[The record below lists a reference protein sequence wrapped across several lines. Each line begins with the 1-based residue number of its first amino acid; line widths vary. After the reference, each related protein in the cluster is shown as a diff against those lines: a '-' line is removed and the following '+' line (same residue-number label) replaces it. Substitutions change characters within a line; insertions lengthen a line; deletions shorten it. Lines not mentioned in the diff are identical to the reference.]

1 MNAIK
6 HILTLVALGA
16 SVVLS
21 GQGVGINLTGAN
33 PDPSAVLD
41 MNVTDRGFLTPRMT
55 KAQRDAIAAPATGLL
70 IYQTDAPHP
79 GFRFYDGTDWVFL
92 RGRVSVPGRV
102 AVAAECAS
110 TSVTAPA
117 VYGAFSN
124 VVNCPTGTGTVT
136 WGAGL
141 FDQPPTV
148 NMTPAVFPVPPP
160 APSNYCVPSYSALC
174 NVFFNADQIEGVRVQ
189 TGNSATGPW
198 TTVMIN
204 NNSGCNLQPGNY
216 IAYPPAQYTCTLSG
230 NNGAPGCSNNWFRIG
245 MRSSVEWNDNCHFY
259 IDWNQNGSFID
270 PGEGPPSQPQYN
282 LGQTGIAG
290 AWFDTPGLQ
299 VPPTAL
305 NGNTILRARSVWVYS
320 TNPCQGGTFGETE
333 DYTITINCSV
343 SGPAPE
349 VATVCQITAVT
360 TTSFSYKCNLLSGLA
375 IAPSINFELLKNE

>member
-1 MNAIK
+1 MNRFK
-6 HILTLVALGA
+6 YILTLFALSA
-16 SVVLS
+16 SAMLA
-21 GQGVGINLTGAN
+21 GQGVGINDTGAN
-33 PDPSAVLD
+33 PNASAVLD
-41 MNVTDRGFLTPRMT
+41 MDATNRGFLTPRMT
-55 KAQRDAIAAPATGLL
+55 KAQRDAIVAPATGLL

-102 AVAAECAS
+102 AVAAECAT
-110 TSVTAPA
+110 TSVTVPA
-117 VYGAFSN
+117 AYGAFSN
-124 VVNCPTGTGTVT
+124 VVSCATGTGTVT

-160 APSNYCVPSYSALC
+160 APSNYCVPLYSALC

-204 NNSGCNLQPGNY
+204 NNSGCNLNAGNY
-216 IAYPPAQYTCTLSG
+216 IAYTPAQFTCTLSG
-230 NNGAPGCSNNWFRIG
+230 NNGAPGCSNNWYRVG
-245 MRSSVEWNDNCHFY
+245 MRSSVEWNDNCHFF
-259 IDWNQNGSFID
+259 IDWNQDGDFNDAQELVHNYG
-270 PGEGPPSQPQYN
+270 
-282 LGQTGIAG
+282 LTGVAG
-290 AWFDTPGLQ
+290 LWFDSPGLQ
-299 VPPTAL
+299 VPAFAL

-320 TNPCQGGTFGETE
+320 PNPCQGGTFGETE

-349 VATVCQITAVT
+349 VATVCQVTSVT
-360 TTSFSYKCNLLSGLA
+360 TTSFSYKCNLLSGLV